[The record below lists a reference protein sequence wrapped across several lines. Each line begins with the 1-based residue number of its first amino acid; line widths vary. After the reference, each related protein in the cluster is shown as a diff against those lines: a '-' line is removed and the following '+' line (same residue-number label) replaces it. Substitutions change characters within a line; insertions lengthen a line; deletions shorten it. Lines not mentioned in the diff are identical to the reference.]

1 MQVFVEIVC
10 SASSPWK
17 LLVEVFGVERS
28 GEVVWRR
35 RRHEVEVNDASF
47 AEALE
52 AHGALT
58 SKRF

>member
-1 MQVFVEIVC
+1 MKCWVEG
-10 SASSPWK
+10 W
-17 LLVEVFGVERS
+17 S

-52 AHGALT
+52 SGARSLT
-58 SKRF
+58 YSCF